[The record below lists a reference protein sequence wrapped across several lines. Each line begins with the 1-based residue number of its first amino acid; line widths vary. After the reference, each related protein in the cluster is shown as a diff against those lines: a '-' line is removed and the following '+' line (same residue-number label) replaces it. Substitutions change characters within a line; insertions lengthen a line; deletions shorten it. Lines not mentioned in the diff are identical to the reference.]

1 MVEEKLV
8 GDIYKLMPA
17 IAKAVGPIVKARKT
31 TGGSIYA
38 FRGIDDFYAA
48 LCDPLVEHG
57 VSVRPTMCE
66 IQREEHQSKGGG
78 TLHYSLVNVGY
89 RFQAADGSFID
100 AVAAG
105 EGMDSGDK
113 SLTKAFTAAYKTLM
127 TQTFCIRTDE
137 DKDSEIDSP
146 ESKGK
151 VTKPSSLGLAEV
163 NALANQIV
171 DSFGERLD
179 EGLAIL
185 LRESGIVGVDYVG
198 KDNREKLVMMA
209 LFKKFQVAVTK
220 TAVTGLTEQKL
231 KALHD
236 LVYSAALELTP
247 AK

>member
-1 MVEEKLV
+1 MVEHKQAGL
-8 GDIYKLMPA
+8 IYSLLPEIALA
-17 IAKAVGPIVKARKT
+17 IGPVVKARSNQAQGYK
-31 TGGSIYA
+31 
-38 FRGIDDFYAA
+38 FRGIDDFYSAIS
-48 LCDPLVEHG
+48 DPLARHG
-57 VSVRPTMCE
+57 VTVVPFMCTME
-66 IQREEHQSKGGG
+66 REEHETKNGSK
-78 TLHYSLVNVGY
+78 LHYSLVTVGY
-89 RFQAADGSFID
+89 RFTAPDGSSID
-100 AVAAG
+100 AMAAG

-113 SLTKAFTAAYKTLM
+113 SLTKAFSAAYKTLM

-137 DKDSEIDSP
+137 DKDSENDSP

-151 VTKPSSLGLAEV
+151 VTKPGVLGHAEV
-163 NALANQIV
+163 NALASTIV

-185 LRESGIVGVDYVG
+185 LRESGIVGVDYIG

>member
-1 MVEEKLV
+1 MVEDKLV

-17 IAKAVGPIVKARKT
+17 IALAIGPVLKARSNQSQGYK
-31 TGGSIYA
+31 
-38 FRGIDDFYAA
+38 FRGIDDFYSAIS
-48 LCDPLVEHG
+48 DPLAKHG
-57 VSVRPTMCE
+57 VTVVPTMCE
-66 IQREEHQSKGGG
+66 IHREEHQTKSGG

-89 RFQAADGSFID
+89 KFQAADGSSID
-100 AVAAG
+100 AMVAG

-137 DKDSEIDSP
+137 DKDSENDSP

-151 VTKPSSLGLAEV
+151 VNKSPGLNDV
-163 NALANQIV
+163 HALTAHVV
-171 DSFGERLD
+171 DSFGEKLD

-185 LRESGIVGVDYVG
+185 LREAGIVGVDYIG
-198 KDNREKLVMMA
+198 KNNREKLVLMA
-209 LFKKFQVAVTK
+209 LFQKYGVSVTK
-220 TAVTGLTEQKL
+220 TSVAGLTEQKL
-231 KALHD
+231 KALND

>member
-8 GDIYKLMPA
+8 GDIYHLLPA
-17 IAKAVGPIVKARKT
+17 IAQAIGPVLKDRSNQSQGYK
-31 TGGSIYA
+31 
-38 FRGIDDFYAA
+38 FRGIDDFYSAIS
-48 LCDPLVEHG
+48 DPLSKHG
-57 VSVRPTMCE
+57 VTVVPTMCE
-66 IQREEHQSKGGG
+66 IHREEHQTKSGG

-100 AVAAG
+100 AMVAG

-151 VTKPSSLGLAEV
+151 VSKPAALGFDEVSGLAGS
-163 NALANQIV
+163 IV
-171 DSFGERLD
+171 EAFGDKLD
-179 EGLAIL
+179 QGLAIL
-185 LRESGIVGVDYVG
+185 LREAGIVGVDYIG
-198 KDNREKLVMMA
+198 KDSREKLVMMA

-220 TAVTGLTEQKL
+220 TAVTGLTDQKL

-236 LVYSAALELTP
+236 LVYSAALELKK
-247 AK
+247 AE

>member
-1 MVEEKLV
+1 MVEDKLV

-17 IAKAVGPIVKARKT
+17 IALAIGPVLKARSNQSQGYK
-31 TGGSIYA
+31 
-38 FRGIDDFYAA
+38 FRGIDDFYSAIS
-48 LCDPLVEHG
+48 DPLAKHG
-57 VSVRPTMCE
+57 VTVVPTMCE
-66 IQREEHQSKGGG
+66 IHREEHQTKSGG

-89 RFQAADGSFID
+89 RFQAADGSSID
-100 AVAAG
+100 AMVAG

-137 DKDSEIDSP
+137 DKDSENDSP

-151 VTKPSSLGLAEV
+151 VTKPGVLGLDEV
-163 NALANQIV
+163 NALASTIV

-185 LRESGIVGVDYVG
+185 LRESGIVGVDYIG
-198 KDNREKLVMMA
+198 KDNREKLVMLA
-209 LFKKFQVAVTK
+209 LFKKYQVAVTK